1 MNKLVGYVPPYLEA
15 LGADG
20 LPLPRTWM
28 VVVDLLRV
36 KGADHGPNGESGRC
50 RMECPEPID
59 ALMREK
65 IHLESIAFGLLRWDT
80 LRIASSKTGGPS
92 GGGYPAGH
100 RRGHGFG

>member
-1 MNKLVGYVPPYLEA
+1 MNKLVGYVPPYLVA

-20 LPLPRTWM
+20 LPLPRYWM

-59 ALMREK
+59 TLMREE
-65 IHLESIAFGLLRWDT
+65 IHHEAIAFGLSWWET
-80 LRIASSKTGGPS
+80 LRIASRRAGGPS
-92 GGGYPAGH
+92 GGGNPPGH
-100 RRGHGFG
+100 QRGRGFG

>member
-1 MNKLVGYVPPYLEA
+1 MNKLVGYVPPYLVA

-20 LPLPRTWM
+20 LPLPRYWI

-59 ALMREK
+59 TLMREE
-65 IHLESIAFGLLRWDT
+65 IHHEAIAFGLSWWET
-80 LRIASSKTGGPS
+80 LRIASRRAGGPS
-92 GGGYPAGH
+92 GGGNPPGH
-100 RRGHGFG
+100 QRGRGFG